1 MVASGVEPILRL
13 AKGQS
18 ILFVNGL
25 GMSSGGVDDD
35 DDLRLAK
42 RGGALGQVLQHLE
55 KVRFIVAGDDDNH
68 AKAGIRGGV
77 NLPGCCGLVEVSFV
91 RRNHRTGGAMC
102 R

>member
-42 RGGALGQVLQHLE
+42 RGITLGQMPECPGQIRLVM
-55 KVRFIVAGDDDNH
+55 AGDDYDQ
-68 AKAGIRGGV
+68 A
-77 NLPGCCGLVEVSFV
+77 
-91 RRNHRTGGAMC
+91 
-102 R
+102 